1 MVTKP
6 VSFDKDQAAYDS
18 VQPHRRIRYQD
29 QCTKPTRKS
38 MPFYCIHLRP
48 CSDVHLEPSDSAPHI
63 HEASLLVTMAAGF
76 LIRFGLISKQHLY
89 SLGNF

>member
-1 MVTKP
+1 
-6 VSFDKDQAAYDS
+6 
-18 VQPHRRIRYQD
+18 
-29 QCTKPTRKS
+29 

-76 LIRFGLISKQHLY
+76 LIRFGLISKQ
-89 SLGNF
+89 F